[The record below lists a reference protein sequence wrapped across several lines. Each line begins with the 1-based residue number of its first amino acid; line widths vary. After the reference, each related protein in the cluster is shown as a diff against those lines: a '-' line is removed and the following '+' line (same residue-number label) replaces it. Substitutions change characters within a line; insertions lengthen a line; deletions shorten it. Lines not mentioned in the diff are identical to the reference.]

1 MTYYATNDELY
12 HYGVKG
18 MKWGVRRYQNT
29 DGTPIDSKK
38 EAKREYKSSIKR
50 IRQAHRELD
59 KTHNAYVNTFRKDS
73 VVSQN
78 YIKSLSQAKSDLKNK
93 KITKSEF
100 KSTKKELKK
109 QKFSESEKAEYA
121 MAIGHYFLKKAER
134 EAKVKYISA
143 VKGED
148 SKAYAKAQRLAQRSI
163 EDYGNYTIKRNQ
175 DNTFSVVRYDYVY
188 M

>member
-1 MTYYATNDELY
+1 MNYELY
-12 HYGVKG
+12 HHGIKG
-18 MKWGVRRYQNT
+18 MKWGVRRFQNS
-29 DGTPIDSKK
+29 DGTRISSKK
-38 EAKREYKSSIKR
+38 EAKSEYKSSKKR

-59 KTHNAYVNTFRKDS
+59 KTHNAYANIFRKDS

-78 YIKSLSQAKSDLKNK
+78 YTKSLSQAKSDLKNK

-100 KSTKKELKK
+100 KNTKKELRK

-121 MAIGHYFLKKAER
+121 MAIGHYALKKAER
-134 EAKVKYISA
+134 EAKAKYISA
-143 VKGED
+143 TKGED
-148 SKAYAKAQRLAQRSI
+148 SKAYAKAKRLVERSI
-163 EDYGNYTIKRNQ
+163 ENYGNYTIKRNQ